1 MITQTEPKT
10 TREEVQLMGEHL
22 VTTVKKLI
30 YEGNVR
36 RIIIKQEEH
45 VVVEL
50 PLTVGVVGVL
60 LTPMLAAVGAISA
73 LIANCSIEV
82 ERVEPPVEVSVPESK

>member
-30 YEGNVR
+30 HEGNVR
-36 RIIIKQEEH
+36 RIIIKQGEH
-45 VVVEL
+45 TVMEL

-60 LTPMLAAVGAISA
+60 LTPTLAAVGAISA
-73 LIANCSIEV
+73 LIANCTIEV
-82 ERVEPPVEVSVPESK
+82 ERVEPPLEVSIPEAK